1 MAYNKK
7 YVPKTLTEKDKQIQ
21 KKSIR
26 EKTERPKLESFKSK
40 RSPFVERFEKKYG
53 FKITDKSKIA
63 KSLMTMTGINKV
75 LEKGRGAYFSS
86 GSRPNQTKDSWA
98 FARLASVLLFGK
110 AANVD
115 RNELLK
121 YGKGEIKKEA
131 LKKYTHKMPDGTI
144 MTGKKHDK
152 NSKPLSK
159 I

>member
-7 YVPKTLTEKDKQIQ
+7 YVPKTLTEKDKQTQ

-131 LKKYTHKMPDGTI
+131 LKKYTHKMPNGTI

-152 NSKPLSK
+152 NSKPL
-159 I
+159 

>member
-1 MAYNKK
+1 MSYKEK
-7 YVPKTLTEKDKQIQ
+7 YVPKTLSEKDKKKQI
-21 KKSIR
+21 KSIR
-26 EKTERPKLESFKSK
+26 EKTDRPKLKSFETK

-53 FKITDKSKIA
+53 FKITDKNKIA

-75 LEKGRGAYFSS
+75 LAKGRAAYYSS
-86 GSRPNQTKDSWA
+86 GSRPNQTRDSWA

-131 LKKYTHKMPDGTI
+131 LKRYTHKMPDGTV

-152 NSKPLSK
+152 NSIPLSK

>member
-131 LKKYTHKMPDGTI
+131 LKKYTHKMPNGTI

-159 I
+159 L

>member
-63 KSLMTMTGINKV
+63 KSLMTLTGINKV

-131 LKKYTHKMPDGTI
+131 LKKYTHKMPNGTI

-152 NSKPLSK
+152 NSKPLTK
-159 I
+159 L

>member
-7 YVPKTLTEKDKQIQ
+7 YVPKTLTEKDKQTQ

-152 NSKPLSK
+152 NSKPL
-159 I
+159 

>member
-1 MAYNKK
+1 M
-7 YVPKTLTEKDKQIQ
+7 
-21 KKSIR
+21 
-26 EKTERPKLESFKSK
+26 
-40 RSPFVERFEKKYG
+40 
-53 FKITDKSKIA
+53 
-63 KSLMTMTGINKV
+63 
-75 LEKGRGAYFSS
+75 GAYFSS

-152 NSKPLSK
+152 NSSVDYA
-159 I
+159 

>member
-63 KSLMTMTGINKV
+63 KSLMTLTGINKV

-131 LKKYTHKMPDGTI
+131 LKKYTHKMPNGTI
-144 MTGKKHDK
+144 MTGK
-152 NSKPLSK
+152 N
-159 I
+159 

>member
-131 LKKYTHKMPDGTI
+131 LKKYTHKMPNGTI

-152 NSKPLSK
+152 NSKPL
-159 I
+159 

>member
-63 KSLMTMTGINKV
+63 KSLMTLTGINKV

-131 LKKYTHKMPDGTI
+131 LKKYTHKMPNGTI
-144 MTGKKHDK
+144 MTGK
-152 NSKPLSK
+152 NF
-159 I
+159 

>member
-7 YVPKTLTEKDKQIQ
+7 YVPKTLTEKDKQTQ

-131 LKKYTHKMPDGTI
+131 LKKYTHKMPNGTI

-152 NSKPLSK
+152 NSKPLTK
-159 I
+159 L